1 MCPHYQEGSS
11 WSAYMA
17 RDKVWLGQK
26 DSSDEFA
33 TSFGIDYD
41 FGCQDHM
48 TGMFASQ
55 VSNGIM
61 GFADQENT

>member
-1 MCPHYQEGSS
+1 
-11 WSAYMA
+11 MA